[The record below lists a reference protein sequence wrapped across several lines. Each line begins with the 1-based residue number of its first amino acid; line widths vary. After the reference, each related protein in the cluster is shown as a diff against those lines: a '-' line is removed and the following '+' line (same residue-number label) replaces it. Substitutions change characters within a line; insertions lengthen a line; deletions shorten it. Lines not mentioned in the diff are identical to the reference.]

1 MAQVTLSEIVEHLDT
16 LLRVAEVPD
25 YPHAH
30 NGLQV
35 ANRGIVT
42 RVAVA
47 VDAARATIDEAAR
60 AGADLLIVHHGLFW
74 DGNPRLTERRFRRIQ
89 AILAADMAVYSVH
102 LPLDVHPQLGNNAVL
117 ARELGIDIDG
127 RVGEYRGEPMGV
139 SGRIAIRREALVARL
154 DDLLGSRVRLIAGG
168 PELTQRVGV
177 VTGGGAS
184 AIHAA
189 IEDGVDTFI
198 TGEGAHHTYFD
209 AMEGGVNLIL
219 AGHYATET
227 WGVRALG
234 AHLEEQFG
242 LPWQFIDH
250 PTGL

>member
-1 MAQVTLSEIVEHLDT
+1 MSNVPLLEVTKHLDA
-16 LLRVAEVPD
+16 LLRVSEVPD
-25 YPHAH
+25 YPPAY

-35 ANRGIVT
+35 ANRGEVS

-47 VDAARATIDEAAR
+47 VDAAQRTIDQAVR

-74 DGNPRLTERRFRRIQ
+74 DGDPRVTERRYHRLR
-89 AILAADMAVYSVH
+89 ALLEADVAVYSAH
-102 LPLDVHPQLGNNAVL
+102 LPLDVHPELGNNAIL
-117 ARELGIDIDG
+117 ARAIGIEMDG
-127 RVGEYRGEPMGV
+127 RFGTYRGEPMGV
-139 SGRIAIRREALVARL
+139 SGPLAMRREALVARL
-154 DDLLGSRVRLIAGG
+154 DELLGGPVRLIAGG
-168 PELTQRVGV
+168 PELTRRVGV

-184 AIHAA
+184 AIHDA
-189 IEDGVDTFI
+189 IDAGIDTFI

-209 AMEGGVNLIL
+209 AMEGGINLIL

-234 AHLEEQFG
+234 EHLQERFG
-242 LPWQFIDH
+242 LSWEFIDC